1 MSTRAQ
7 SAMRGTAK
15 AKLVLVRLARVECL
29 LPALEHAWKVF
40 GMHDLRPARLDQLGE
55 GAGEVVERALIH
67 IVQLAAR
74 ERGPDLVGLRLGEKA
89 IPLLALASQL
99 GELLLLEQLGLA
111 AKLRVLLV
119 QLDED
124 GDLGAQDLRAERLE
138 DVVDRA
144 GRIAPEDLLL
154 VLRDGR
160 DEDDRNVL
168 RPFALL
174 DQRSGLEAV
183 EIRHLDVEQDDRDV
197 VLQELAEGVHTGVG
211 IKKVLVERLE
221 DPLEGEEVLG
231 AIVDEEDVRHQAP
244 VVSRTCAGSTQS
256 P

>member
-99 GELLLLEQLGLA
+99 GELLLL
-111 AKLRVLLV
+111 V

-183 EIRHLDVEQDDRDV
+183 ELRHLDVEQDDRDV